1 MSDEDL
7 MRHKRQKLISTA
19 EDIVRD
25 ESFELLSQQLCEGA
39 SFSDDESP
47 SNDVFLLLEE
57 NARLRALAV
66 SLSSLV
72 GDLSE
77 REWSNALA
85 SADRATLNRLR
96 SCRA

>member
-7 MRHKRQKLISTA
+7 ARHKRQKLISTA

-25 ESFELLSQQLCEGA
+25 ESFELLSRQFCEGA

-47 SNDVFLLLEE
+47 SDDVFFLLEE
-57 NARLRALAV
+57 NARLRALAI

-77 REWSNALA
+77 QEWGNALA

-96 SCRA
+96 SSRA

>member
-7 MRHKRQKLISTA
+7 LRHDRQKPISSA
-19 EDIVRD
+19 EDIVPD
-25 ESFELLSQQLCEGA
+25 ESFELLSRQLCEGA

-57 NARLRALAV
+57 NARLRALAI
-66 SLSSLV
+66 SLSGLV

-96 SCRA
+96 SSRA

>member
-7 MRHKRQKLISTA
+7 LRHRRQKLISTA
-19 EDIVRD
+19 EDIVPD
-25 ESFELLSQQLCEGA
+25 ESFELLSREFCEVA

-47 SNDVFLLLEE
+47 SDDVCLLLEE
-57 NARLRALAV
+57 NARLRALAI

-72 GDLSE
+72 GDLSDQ
-77 REWSNALA
+77 EWSNALA

-96 SCRA
+96 PSRS